1 MATDIRIASE
11 GSKFGIPVARLGI
24 LVGYREM
31 KRLVNLVGQGNASY
45 ILLSG
50 RIIGSEEAEHM
61 GLITK
66 LVSDD
71 SLDEVVQILVDEM
84 IPLARLSQSRLKK
97 ILQKVV
103 SNQSLKGFTPEE
115 NHLPFTNFDSQD
127 FVEGKTAFVDRRTA
141 TFKGI

>member
-1 MATDIRIASE
+1 M
-11 GSKFGIPVARLGI
+11 I
-24 LVGYREM
+24 LKV
-31 KRLVNLVGQGNASY
+31 SY
-45 ILLSG
+45 NN
-50 RIIGSEEAEHM
+50 
-61 GLITK
+61 
-66 LVSDD
+66 
-71 SLDEVVQILVDEM
+71 
-84 IPLARLSQSRLKK
+84 KK